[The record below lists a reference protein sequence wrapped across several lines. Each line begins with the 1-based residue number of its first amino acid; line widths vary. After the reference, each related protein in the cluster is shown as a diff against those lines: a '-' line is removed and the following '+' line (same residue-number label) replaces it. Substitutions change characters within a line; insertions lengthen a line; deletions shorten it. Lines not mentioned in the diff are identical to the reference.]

1 MKVGDICL
9 VDNATMHIISSPA
22 DLIEGSGKAKILLAS
37 GTKLTIQN
45 A

>member
-1 MKVGDICL
+1 MKAGDVCL
-9 VDNATMHIISSPA
+9 VDSATMHTICSLA